1 MRQNHKH
8 HSLSPLN
15 FHPNHFIPASP
26 PPSFNHRQPI
36 ANLPARMDA
45 SQPPPLLDG
54 EEVCTY
60 CAWVPYAIVAVPVV
74 IPVLLLILHGPLLR
88 LFGFYIRNLNGDKR
102 EILLRVSL
110 EEAARVNQ
118 SKIPAPEPTTIVGFF
133 HPYCNAGGGGE
144 RVLWAAIHANQ
155 LHSPHILNVVYTG
168 DQATKST
175 ILSNVQTR
183 FDIHLN
189 PSLVQF
195 IHLQKRHL
203 VSSSAWPR
211 FTLLGQSLG
220 SVFLALE
227 AFGMLVPDVYIDS
240 MGYAFTVLLAKKL
253 FGIPTGAYVHYPTI
267 STDML
272 GSLSPEKSV
281 KKRYWQL
288 FAMLYSYA
296 GSGIDVVVAN
306 SSWTAGH
313 LNSLWRG
320 RQDGGEEVGVS
331 SMDSSKAGRDCKV
344 CNRRRIKC
352 DRALPTCDR
361 CRSRSLECSGY
372 PIGRYSAAAAPK
384 FDGGLATAIK
394 WISGRQSNGDIE
406 VLFPPCAVKK
416 LAEKIPINERRDNAI
431 LYIAQFRPEKNHIL
445 VLQAFEKFLKT
456 APEELKNTKLVLVG
470 TVREDQDEKKVY
482 ELRLLAHELQVD
494 ENVVFVTNAPWGDV
508 IGWLGKASV
517 GVNAMW
523 NEHFGIGVVEYQ
535 AAGLIGVVHDS
546 GGPKLDIVVDIDGL
560 RTGYHATTADE
571 FAQGFKEALSL
582 SDDDTVAMR
591 ERARESSLRFSEE
604 IFEEQWNSVMDTL
617 LGLLDDKKR
626 K

>member
-1 MRQNHKH
+1 
-8 HSLSPLN
+8 
-15 FHPNHFIPASP
+15 
-26 PPSFNHRQPI
+26 
-36 ANLPARMDA
+36 MDA
-45 SQPPPLLDG
+45 SQPPPPSPPLDS
-54 EEVCTY
+54 EEVCTH
-60 CAWVPYAIVAVPVV
+60 CAWTPYAIVALPVV
-74 IPVLLLILHGPLLR
+74 LPVLLLILHRPLLR
-88 LFGFYIRNLNGDKR
+88 LFGFYIRSLNGDKR
-102 EILLRVSL
+102 EILFKVSS
-110 EEAARVNQ
+110 EEALRANQ
-118 SKIPAPEPTTIVGFF
+118 SKTPTPQPTTIVGFF

-220 SVFLALE
+220 SIFLALE
-227 AFGMLVPDVYIDS
+227 AFGMLVPDIYIDS
-240 MGYAFTVLLAKKL
+240 MGYAFTVLLAKKV
-253 FGIPTGAYVHYPTI
+253 FGIPTA
-267 STDML
+267 
-272 GSLSPEKSV
+272 
-281 KKRYWQL
+281 
-288 FAMLYSYA
+288 AYA

-320 RQDGGEEVGVS
+320 RQEGGS
-331 SMDSSKAGRDCKV
+331 
-344 CNRRRIKC
+344 
-352 DRALPTCDR
+352 
-361 CRSRSLECSGY
+361 
-372 PIGRYSAAAAPK
+372 AAPK
-384 FDGGLATAIK
+384 FDGGLAAAIK
-394 WISGRQSNGDIE
+394 WISGRQKKGDIE

-416 LAEKIPINERRDNAI
+416 LAEKVSIGKKRDDAI

-445 VLQAFEKFLKT
+445 VLQAFEKFLKS

-470 TVREDQDEKKVY
+470 TVREDQDERKVY

-494 ENVVFVTNAPWGDV
+494 NNVVFVTNAPWGDV

-546 GGPKLDIVVDIDGL
+546 GGPKLDIVVEVDGL
-560 RTGYHATTADE
+560 RTGYHATTAEE

-582 SDDDTVAMR
+582 SDEGTVAMR
-591 ERARESSLRFSEE
+591 ERARRSSLRFSEE
-604 IFEEQWNSVMDTL
+604 IFEEQWNRVMDTL
-617 LGLLDDKKR
+617 LGLLEGKKM

>member
-1 MRQNHKH
+1 
-8 HSLSPLN
+8 
-15 FHPNHFIPASP
+15 
-26 PPSFNHRQPI
+26 
-36 ANLPARMDA
+36 MDA
-45 SQPPPLLDG
+45 SQPPPPPPPTIDS

-60 CAWVPYAIVAVPVV
+60 CAWAPYAIVAVPVV
-74 IPVLLLILHGPLLR
+74 FPLLLLLLHGPLLR
-88 LFGFYIRNLNGDKR
+88 LFGFYIRSLNGDKR
-102 EILLRVSL
+102 EILFRVSL
-110 EEAARVNQ
+110 EESVRVNPTSS
-118 SKIPAPEPTTIVGFF
+118 SKTPVPQPTTIVGFF

-168 DQATKST
+168 DHVTKST
-175 ILSNVQTR
+175 ILSNVKNR

-227 AFGMLVPDVYIDS
+227 AFGMLVPDVYIDT

-320 RQDGGEEVGVS
+320 RQDGGVQVGSDGVKS
-331 SMDSSKAGRDCKV
+331 SGGRAGSG
-344 CNRRRIKC
+344 IK
-352 DRALPTCDR
+352 LST
-361 CRSRSLECSGY
+361 
-372 PIGRYSAAAAPK
+372 AAATAPK

-394 WISGRQSNGDIE
+394 WISGRQNKGDIE

-416 LAEKIPINERRDNAI
+416 LADKISIKEKRNDAI
-431 LYIAQFRPEKNHIL
+431 LYIAQFRPEKNHVL

-456 APEELKNTKLVLVG
+456 APQGLKGTKLVLVG
-470 TVREDQDEKKVY
+470 SVREDQDEKKVY
-482 ELRLLAHELQVD
+482 ELRLLAHELQID
-494 ENVVFVTNAPWGDV
+494 GNVVFVTNAPWGDV

-546 GGPKLDIVVDIDGL
+546 GGPKLDIVVDVDGL
-560 RTGYHATTADE
+560 RTGYHATTAEE
-571 FAQGFKEALSL
+571 FAEGFKEALSL
-582 SDDDTVAMR
+582 DEGDTVAMR

-604 IFEEQWNSVMDTL
+604 IFEEQWNSVMDS
-617 LGLLDDKKR
+617 LLDLLDSKKR

>member
-1 MRQNHKH
+1 ME
-8 HSLSPLN
+8 
-15 FHPNHFIPASP
+15 
-26 PPSFNHRQPI
+26 
-36 ANLPARMDA
+36 A
-45 SQPPPLLDG
+45 SQSHPPLDS
-54 EEVCTY
+54 EEVCTH
-60 CAWVPYAIVAVPVV
+60 CAWVPYAIVALPVV
-74 IPVLLLILHGPLLR
+74 LPLLLLILHGPLLR
-88 LFGFYIRNLNGDKR
+88 LFGFYIRSLNGDKR
-102 EILLRVSL
+102 EILFRVSS
-110 EEAARVNQ
+110 EEALRANQ
-118 SKIPAPEPTTIVGFF
+118 SKTPTPQLTTIAGFF

-155 LHSPHILNVVYTG
+155 LHSPHILNIVYTG

-220 SVFLALE
+220 SIFLALE

-240 MGYAFTVLLAKKL
+240 MGYAFTVLLAKKV
-253 FGIPTGAYVHYPTI
+253 FGIPTAAYVHYPTI

-320 RQDGGEEVGVS
+320 RQEGG
-331 SMDSSKAGRDCKV
+331 
-344 CNRRRIKC
+344 
-352 DRALPTCDR
+352 
-361 CRSRSLECSGY
+361 
-372 PIGRYSAAAAPK
+372 AAAPK
-384 FDGGLATAIK
+384 FDGGLAAAIK
-394 WISGRQSNGDIE
+394 WISGRQKKGDIE

-416 LAEKIPINERRDNAI
+416 LAEKVSIGKKREDTI
-431 LYIAQFRPEKNHIL
+431 LYIAQFRSEKNHIL
-445 VLQAFEKFLKT
+445 VLQAFEKFLKS

-494 ENVVFVTNAPWGDV
+494 KNVVFVTNAPWGDV
-508 IGWLGKASV
+508 IGWLGKASL

-546 GGPKLDIVVDIDGL
+546 GGPKLDIVVEVDGL
-560 RTGYHATTADE
+560 RTGYHATTAEE

-582 SDDDTVAMR
+582 SDEDTVAMR
-591 ERARESSLRFSEE
+591 ERARKSSLRFSEE

-617 LGLLDDKKR
+617 LGLLEGKKR

>member
-1 MRQNHKH
+1 MPSDLFQQ
-8 HSLSPLN
+8 SP
-15 FHPNHFIPASP
+15 IIAKSPA
-26 PPSFNHRQPI
+26 
-36 ANLPARMDA
+36 MDA
-45 SQPPPLLDG
+45 SQPPPPPPLLGDG
-54 EEVCTY
+54 EVCTY
-60 CAWVPYAIVAVPVV
+60 CAWAPYAIVAIPLVL
-74 IPVLLLILHGPLLR
+74 PVLLLLLHGPLLR
-88 LFGFYIRNLNGDKR
+88 LLGFYIRSLNGDKR
-102 EILLRVSL
+102 ELLFRVSS
-110 EEAARVNQ
+110 EEAVKANKAAETVPQ
-118 SKIPAPEPTTIVGFF
+118 PTTIVGFF

-155 LHSPHILNVVYTG
+155 LRSPHILNIVYTG
-168 DQATKST
+168 DHATKST

-189 PSLVQF
+189 PSLIQF

-203 VSSSAWPR
+203 VSSSSWPR

-272 GSLSPEKSV
+272 GALSPEKSA
-281 KKRYWQL
+281 KKRYWQA

-320 RQDGGEEVGVS
+320 RQGGGSEV
-331 SMDSSKAGRDCKV
+331 
-344 CNRRRIKC
+344 
-352 DRALPTCDR
+352 
-361 CRSRSLECSGY
+361 SGAAA
-372 PIGRYSAAAAPK
+372 AAAAPK

-394 WISGRQSNGDIE
+394 WISGRQKKGDIE

-416 LAEKIPINERRDNAI
+416 LAEKIPIKEKRDDAI

-456 APEELKNTKLVLVG
+456 APSELKRTKLVLVG
-470 TVREDQDEKKVY
+470 SVREDQDEKKVY
-482 ELRLLAHELQVD
+482 ELRLLAHELQID
-494 ENVVFVTNAPWGDV
+494 KNVVFVTNAPWGDV
-508 IGWLGKASV
+508 IEWLGKASV

-546 GGPKLDIVVDIDGL
+546 GGPKLDIVVDVDGL
-560 RTGYHATTADE
+560 RTGYHATTAEE

-582 SDDDTVAMR
+582 SEADTVAMR

-604 IFEEQWNSVMDTL
+604 IFEERWNGVMDTL
-617 LGLLDDKKR
+617 LGLLEGKKR